1 MMIKT
6 IAATSIALIICASAV
21 WYFAPKFLE
30 QPAYSVL
37 KKEGSIEVRAY
48 EQMLLQSVAV
58 SGDQYDAL
66 RNGFRPL
73 VRYIGAKERDGEK
86 ISMTAPV
93 MQILDDT
100 KQEWIVSFSMPSKYN
115 EDSLPN
121 SNNNMVFIEVVPPTV
136 TAVIRFSGRANADL
150 LGRKTAELM
159 NWIDKQGYVAKE
171 KPRYMFY
178 NDPST
183 PPFLRRNEVMI
194 AVQ

>member
-1 MMIKT
+1 MIKT
-6 IAATSIALIICASAV
+6 IAAILIVLIICASLA
-21 WYFAPKFLE
+21 WYFVPKFLE

-48 EQMLLQSVAV
+48 QKMLLQSVAV

-100 KQEWIVSFSMPSKYN
+100 KQEWIVSFSMPSKYK

-121 SNNNMVFIEVVPPTV
+121 PNNDMVFTEVVPPTV
-136 TAVIRFSGRANADL
+136 AAVVRFRGRANTDL

-159 NWIDKQGYVAKE
+159 NWINEAGYVARE

-183 PPFLRRNEVMI
+183 PPFLRRNEVLI

>member
-1 MMIKT
+1 MIKT
-6 IAATSIALIICASAV
+6 IAAILIVLIICASLA
-21 WYFAPKFLE
+21 WYFVPKFLE
-30 QPAYSVL
+30 QPAYSIL

-48 EQMLLQSVAV
+48 KQMLLQSVAV

-100 KQEWIVSFSMPSKYN
+100 KQEWIVSFSMPSKYK

-121 SNNNMVFIEVVPPTV
+121 PNNDMVFTEVVPPTV
-136 TAVIRFSGRANADL
+136 AAVVRFRGRANTDL

-159 NWIDKQGYVAKE
+159 NWINEAGYVARE

-183 PPFLRRNEVMI
+183 PPFLRRNEVLI

>member
-6 IAATSIALIICASAV
+6 IAAISIVLIICASAA
-21 WYFAPKFLE
+21 WYFVPKFLE

-48 EQMLLQSVAV
+48 EQILLQSVAV

-73 VRYIGAKERDGEK
+73 VRYIGAKERDGDK
-86 ISMTAPV
+86 IAMTAPV
-93 MQILDDT
+93 MQIIDDT

-115 EDSLPN
+115 EESLPDP
-121 SNNNMVFIEVVPPTV
+121 NNNMVFTEVVPPTIA
-136 TAVIRFSGRANADL
+136 AVIRFSGRANTDL
-150 LGRKTAELM
+150 LGRKTAQLMKRINEL
-159 NWIDKQGYVAKE
+159 GYVAKE

>member
-1 MMIKT
+1 MIKT
-6 IAATSIALIICASAV
+6 IAAILIVLIICASLA
-21 WYFAPKFLE
+21 WYFVPKFLE

-48 EQMLLQSVAV
+48 QQMLLQSVAV

-100 KQEWIVSFSMPSKYN
+100 KQEWIISFSMPSKYK

-121 SNNNMVFIEVVPPTV
+121 PNNDMVFTEVVPPTV
-136 TAVIRFSGRANADL
+136 AAVVRFRGRANTEL

-159 NWIDKQGYVAKE
+159 NWINEAGYVARE

-183 PPFLRRNEVMI
+183 PPFLRRNEVLI

>member
-1 MMIKT
+1 
-6 IAATSIALIICASAV
+6 
-21 WYFAPKFLE
+21 
-30 QPAYSVL
+30 
-37 KKEGSIEVRAY
+37 
-48 EQMLLQSVAV
+48 MLLQSVAV

-66 RNGFRPL
+66 RNCFRPL

-100 KQEWIVSFSMPSKYN
+100 KQEWIVSFSMPSKYK

-121 SNNNMVFIEVVPPTV
+121 PNNDMVFTEVVPPTV
-136 TAVIRFSGRANADL
+136 AAVVRFRGRANTDL

-159 NWIDKQGYVAKE
+159 NWINEAGYVARE

-183 PPFLRRNEVMI
+183 PPFLRRNEVLI

>member
-1 MMIKT
+1 MIKT
-6 IAATSIALIICASAV
+6 LAAILIVLIICASVA
-21 WYFAPKFLE
+21 WYFVPKFLE

-48 EQMLLQSVAV
+48 QQMLLQSVAV
-58 SGDQYDAL
+58 SGNQYDAL

-93 MQILDDT
+93 MQILDDI
-100 KQEWIVSFSMPSKYN
+100 KQEWIVSFSMPSKYKA
-115 EDSLPN
+115 DSLPN
-121 SNNNMVFIEVVPPTV
+121 PNNDMVFTEVVPPTV
-136 TAVIRFSGRANADL
+136 AAVVRFRGRANTDL

-159 NWIDKQGYVAKE
+159 NWINEAGYVARE

>member
-1 MMIKT
+1 MIKT
-6 IAATSIALIICASAV
+6 IAAILIVLIICASLA
-21 WYFAPKFLE
+21 WYFVPKFLE

-48 EQMLLQSVAV
+48 QQMLLQSVAV

-100 KQEWIVSFSMPSKYN
+100 KQEWIVSFSMPSKYK

-121 SNNNMVFIEVVPPTV
+121 PNNDMVFTEVVPPTV
-136 TAVIRFSGRANADL
+136 AAVVRFRGRANTEL

-159 NWIDKQGYVAKE
+159 NWINEAGYVARE

-183 PPFLRRNEVMI
+183 PPFLRRNEVLI

>member
-1 MMIKT
+1 MIKT
-6 IAATSIALIICASAV
+6 LAAILIVLIICASVA
-21 WYFAPKFLE
+21 WYFVPKFLE

-48 EQMLLQSVAV
+48 QQMLLQSVAV
-58 SGDQYDAL
+58 SGNQYDAL

-73 VRYIGAKERDGEK
+73 VRYIGAKQRDGEK

-100 KQEWIVSFSMPSKYN
+100 KQEWIVSFSMPSKYKA
-115 EDSLPN
+115 DSLPN
-121 SNNNMVFIEVVPPTV
+121 PNNDMVFTEVVPPTV
-136 TAVIRFSGRANADL
+136 AAVVRFRGRANTDL

-159 NWIDKQGYVAKE
+159 NWINEAGYVARE

>member
-1 MMIKT
+1 MIKT
-6 IAATSIALIICASAV
+6 IAAILIVLIICASVA
-21 WYFAPKFLE
+21 WYFVPKFLE

-48 EQMLLQSVAV
+48 QQMLLQSVAV
-58 SGDQYDAL
+58 SGDQYAAL

-100 KQEWIVSFSMPSKYN
+100 KQEWIVSFSMPSKYK

-121 SNNNMVFIEVVPPTV
+121 PNNDMVFTEVVPPTV
-136 TAVIRFSGRANADL
+136 AAVVRFRGRANTDL
-150 LGRKTAELM
+150 LGRKTAELI
-159 NWIDKQGYVAKE
+159 NWITEAGYVARE

>member
-1 MMIKT
+1 MIKT
-6 IAATSIALIICASAV
+6 LAAILIVLIICASVA
-21 WYFAPKFLE
+21 WYFVPKFLE

-73 VRYIGAKERDGEK
+73 VRYIGAKDRDGEK

-100 KQEWIVSFSMPSKYN
+100 KQEWIVSFSMPSKYKA
-115 EDSLPN
+115 DSLPN
-121 SNNNMVFIEVVPPTV
+121 PNNDMVFTEVVPPTV
-136 TAVIRFSGRANADL
+136 AAVVRFRGRANTDL

-159 NWIDKQGYVAKE
+159 NWINEAGYVARE

>member
-6 IAATSIALIICASAV
+6 IASISIVLLICASAA
-21 WYFAPKFLE
+21 WYSVPKFLE

-37 KKEGSIEVRAY
+37 KKKGKIEVRAY
-48 EQMLLQSVAV
+48 EQMLLQSVVV

-93 MQILDDT
+93 MQILGDT
-100 KQEWIVSFSMPSKYN
+100 KQEWIVSFSMPSKYR
-115 EDSLPN
+115 EASLPN
-121 SNNNMVFIEVVPPTV
+121 PKNNEVFAEVIPPTV
-136 TAVIRFSGRANADL
+136 AAVLRFSGRANIDL
-150 LGRKTAELM
+150 LERKTAELM
-159 NWIDKQGYVAKE
+159 NWINEVGYQAEE

-194 AVQ
+194 VVQ

>member
-1 MMIKT
+1 MIKT
-6 IAATSIALIICASAV
+6 LAAILIVLIICASVA
-21 WYFAPKFLE
+21 WYFVPKFLE

-48 EQMLLQSVAV
+48 QQMLLQSVAV
-58 SGDQYDAL
+58 SGNQYDAL

-100 KQEWIVSFSMPSKYN
+100 KQEWIVSFSMPSKYKA
-115 EDSLPN
+115 DSLPN
-121 SNNNMVFIEVVPPTV
+121 PNNDMVFTEVVPPTV
-136 TAVIRFSGRANADL
+136 AAVVRFRGRANTDL

-159 NWIDKQGYVAKE
+159 NWINEAGYVARE

-183 PPFLRRNEVMI
+183 PPFLRRNELMI

>member
-1 MMIKT
+1 MIKT
-6 IAATSIALIICASAV
+6 IAAILIVLIICASLA
-21 WYFAPKFLE
+21 WYFVPKFLE

-48 EQMLLQSVAV
+48 QQMLLQSVAV

-93 MQILDDT
+93 MQILDDS
-100 KQEWIVSFSMPSKYN
+100 KQEWIVSFSMPSKYK

-121 SNNNMVFIEVVPPTV
+121 PNNNMVFTEVVPPTIA
-136 TAVIRFSGRANADL
+136 AVVRFRGRANTEL

-159 NWIDKQGYVAKE
+159 NWINEAGYVARE

-183 PPFLRRNEVMI
+183 PPFLRRNEVLI

>member
-1 MMIKT
+1 MIKT
-6 IAATSIALIICASAV
+6 LAAILIVLIICASVA
-21 WYFAPKFLE
+21 WYFVPKFLE

-48 EQMLLQSVAV
+48 QQMLLQSVAV
-58 SGDQYDAL
+58 SGNQYDAL

-93 MQILDDT
+93 MQIFDDT
-100 KQEWIVSFSMPSKYN
+100 KQEWIVSFSMPSKYKA
-115 EDSLPN
+115 DSLPN
-121 SNNNMVFIEVVPPTV
+121 PNNDMVFTEVVPPTV
-136 TAVIRFSGRANADL
+136 AAVVRFRGRANTDL

-159 NWIDKQGYVAKE
+159 NWINEAGYVARE

>member
-1 MMIKT
+1 MIKT
-6 IAATSIALIICASAV
+6 LAAILIVLIICASVA
-21 WYFAPKFLE
+21 WYFVPKFLE

-48 EQMLLQSVAV
+48 QQMLLQSVAV
-58 SGDQYDAL
+58 SGNQYDAL

-93 MQILDDT
+93 MQSLGDT
-100 KQEWIVSFSMPSKYN
+100 KQEWIVSFSMPSKYKA
-115 EDSLPN
+115 DSLPN
-121 SNNNMVFIEVVPPTV
+121 PNNDMVFTEVVPPTV
-136 TAVIRFSGRANADL
+136 AAVVRFRGRANTDL

-159 NWIDKQGYVAKE
+159 NWINEAGYVARE

>member
-1 MMIKT
+1 MIKT
-6 IAATSIALIICASAV
+6 LAAILIVLIICASVA
-21 WYFAPKFLE
+21 WYFVPKFLE

-100 KQEWIVSFSMPSKYN
+100 KQEWIVSFSMPSKYKA
-115 EDSLPN
+115 DSLPN
-121 SNNNMVFIEVVPPTV
+121 PNNDMGFTEVVPPTV
-136 TAVIRFSGRANADL
+136 AAVVRFRGRANTDL

-159 NWIDKQGYVAKE
+159 NWINEAGYVARE

>member
-1 MMIKT
+1 MIKT
-6 IAATSIALIICASAV
+6 IAAILIVLIICASVA
-21 WYFAPKFLE
+21 WYFVPKFLE

-48 EQMLLQSVAV
+48 QQMLLQSVAV

-100 KQEWIVSFSMPSKYN
+100 EQEWIVSFSMPSKYK

-121 SNNNMVFIEVVPPTV
+121 PNNDMVFTEVVPPTV
-136 TAVIRFSGRANADL
+136 AAVVRFRGRANTDL

-159 NWIDKQGYVAKE
+159 NWINEAGYVARE

-183 PPFLRRNEVMI
+183 PPFLRRNEVLI

>member
-1 MMIKT
+1 MIKT
-6 IAATSIALIICASAV
+6 IAAILIVLIICASVA
-21 WYFAPKFLE
+21 WYFVPKFLE

-48 EQMLLQSVAV
+48 QQMLLQSVAV
-58 SGDQYDAL
+58 SGNQYDAL

-93 MQILDDT
+93 MQIFDDT
-100 KQEWIVSFSMPSKYN
+100 KQEWIVSFSMPSKYKA
-115 EDSLPN
+115 DSLPN
-121 SNNNMVFIEVVPPTV
+121 PNNDMVFTEVVPPTV
-136 TAVIRFSGRANADL
+136 AAVVRFRGRANTDL

-159 NWIDKQGYVAKE
+159 NWINEAGYVARE

>member
-1 MMIKT
+1 MIKT
-6 IAATSIALIICASAV
+6 LAAILIVLIICASVA
-21 WYFAPKFLE
+21 WYFVPKFLE

-48 EQMLLQSVAV
+48 QQMLLQSVAV
-58 SGDQYDAL
+58 SGNQYDAL

-93 MQILDDT
+93 MQILGDT
-100 KQEWIVSFSMPSKYN
+100 KQEWIVSFSMPSKYKA
-115 EDSLPN
+115 DSLPN
-121 SNNNMVFIEVVPPTV
+121 PNNDMVFTEVVPPTV
-136 TAVIRFSGRANADL
+136 AAVVRFRGQANTDL

-159 NWIDKQGYVAKE
+159 NWIDEQGYVAKE
-171 KPRYMFY
+171 KARYMFY

>member
-1 MMIKT
+1 MIKT
-6 IAATSIALIICASAV
+6 IAAILIVLIICASVA
-21 WYFAPKFLE
+21 WYFVPKFLE
-30 QPAYSVL
+30 QPAYSIL

-48 EQMLLQSVAV
+48 KQMLLQSVAV

-100 KQEWIVSFSMPSKYN
+100 KQEWIVSFSMPSKYK

-121 SNNNMVFIEVVPPTV
+121 PNNDMVFTEVVPPTV
-136 TAVIRFSGRANADL
+136 AAVVRFRGRANTDL

-159 NWIDKQGYVAKE
+159 NWINEAGYVARE

-183 PPFLRRNEVMI
+183 PPFLRRNEVLI

>member
-1 MMIKT
+1 MIKT
-6 IAATSIALIICASAV
+6 IAAILIVLIICASLA
-21 WYFAPKFLE
+21 WYFVPKFLE

-48 EQMLLQSVAV
+48 QQMLLQSVAV

-100 KQEWIVSFSMPSKYN
+100 KQEWIVSFSMPSKYK

-121 SNNNMVFIEVVPPTV
+121 PNNDMVFTEVVPPTV
-136 TAVIRFSGRANADL
+136 AAVVRFRGRANTDL

-159 NWIDKQGYVAKE
+159 YWINEAGYVARE

-183 PPFLRRNEVMI
+183 PPFLRRNEVLL

>member
-1 MMIKT
+1 MIKT
-6 IAATSIALIICASAV
+6 IAAILIVLIICASVA
-21 WYFAPKFLE
+21 WYFVPKFLE

-48 EQMLLQSVAV
+48 QQMLLQSVAV
-58 SGDQYDAL
+58 SGNQYDAL

-93 MQILDDT
+93 MQILGDT
-100 KQEWIVSFSMPSKYN
+100 KQEWIVSFSMPSKYKA
-115 EDSLPN
+115 DSLPN
-121 SNNNMVFIEVVPPTV
+121 PNNDMVFTEVVPPTV
-136 TAVIRFSGRANADL
+136 AAVVRFRGRANTDL

-159 NWIDKQGYVAKE
+159 NWINEAGYVARE

>member
-1 MMIKT
+1 MIKT
-6 IAATSIALIICASAV
+6 IAAILIVLIICASLA
-21 WYFAPKFLE
+21 WYFVPKFLE

-48 EQMLLQSVAV
+48 QQMLLQSVAV

-93 MQILDDT
+93 MQILDDS
-100 KQEWIVSFSMPSKYN
+100 KQEWIVSFSMPSKYK

-121 SNNNMVFIEVVPPTV
+121 PNNDMVFTEVVPPTV
-136 TAVIRFSGRANADL
+136 AAVVRFRGRANTDL

-159 NWIDKQGYVAKE
+159 NWINEAGYVARE

-183 PPFLRRNEVMI
+183 PPFLRRNEVLI

>member
-1 MMIKT
+1 MIKT
-6 IAATSIALIICASAV
+6 LAAILIVLIICASVA
-21 WYFAPKFLE
+21 WYFVPKFLE

-48 EQMLLQSVAV
+48 QQMLLQSVAV
-58 SGDQYDAL
+58 SGNQYDAL

-93 MQILDDT
+93 MQILGDT
-100 KQEWIVSFSMPSKYN
+100 KQEWIVSFSMPSKYKA
-115 EDSLPN
+115 DSLPN
-121 SNNNMVFIEVVPPTV
+121 PNNDMVFTEVVPPTV
-136 TAVIRFSGRANADL
+136 AAVVRFRGRANTDL

-159 NWIDKQGYVAKE
+159 NWINEAGYVARE

-183 PPFLRRNEVMI
+183 PPFLRRNELMI

>member
-1 MMIKT
+1 MIKT
-6 IAATSIALIICASAV
+6 IAAILIVLIICASLA
-21 WYFAPKFLE
+21 WYFVPKFLE

-48 EQMLLQSVAV
+48 QQMLLQSVAV

-100 KQEWIVSFSMPSKYN
+100 KQEWIVSFSMPSKYKA
-115 EDSLPN
+115 DSLPN
-121 SNNNMVFIEVVPPTV
+121 PNNDMVFTEVVPPTV
-136 TAVIRFSGRANADL
+136 AAVVRFRGRANTDL

-159 NWIDKQGYVAKE
+159 NWINEAGYVARE

-183 PPFLRRNEVMI
+183 PPFLRRNEVLI

>member
-73 VRYIGAKERDGEK
+73 VRYIGAKRETERK
-86 ISMTAPV
+86 S
-93 MQILDDT
+93 Q
-100 KQEWIVSFSMPSKYN
+100 
-115 EDSLPN
+115 
-121 SNNNMVFIEVVPPTV
+121 
-136 TAVIRFSGRANADL
+136 
-150 LGRKTAELM
+150 
-159 NWIDKQGYVAKE
+159 
-171 KPRYMFY
+171 
-178 NDPST
+178 
-183 PPFLRRNEVMI
+183 
-194 AVQ
+194 

>member
-1 MMIKT
+1 MIKT
-6 IAATSIALIICASAV
+6 LAAILIVLIICASVA
-21 WYFAPKFLE
+21 WYFVPKFLE

-48 EQMLLQSVAV
+48 QQMLLQSVAV

-93 MQILDDT
+93 MQILGDT
-100 KQEWIVSFSMPSKYN
+100 KQEWIVSFSMPSKYKA
-115 EDSLPN
+115 DSLPN
-121 SNNNMVFIEVVPPTV
+121 PNNDMVFTEVVPPTV
-136 TAVIRFSGRANADL
+136 AAVVRFRGRANTDL

-159 NWIDKQGYVAKE
+159 NWINEAGYVARE

>member
-1 MMIKT
+1 MIKT
-6 IAATSIALIICASAV
+6 IAAILIVLIICASVA
-21 WYFAPKFLE
+21 WYFVPKFLE

-48 EQMLLQSVAV
+48 QQMLLQSVAV
-58 SGDQYDAL
+58 SGNQYDAL

-100 KQEWIVSFSMPSKYN
+100 KQEWIVSFSMPSKYKA
-115 EDSLPN
+115 DSLPN
-121 SNNNMVFIEVVPPTV
+121 PNNDMVFTEVVPPTV
-136 TAVIRFSGRANADL
+136 AAVVRFRGRANTDL

-159 NWIDKQGYVAKE
+159 NWINEAGYVARE

>member
-1 MMIKT
+1 MIKT
-6 IAATSIALIICASAV
+6 LAAILIVLIICASVA
-21 WYFAPKFLE
+21 WYFVPKFLE
-30 QPAYSVL
+30 QPAYSVV

-48 EQMLLQSVAV
+48 QQMLLQSVAV
-58 SGDQYDAL
+58 SGNQYDAL

-93 MQILDDT
+93 MQILGDT
-100 KQEWIVSFSMPSKYN
+100 KQEWIVSFSMPSKYKA
-115 EDSLPN
+115 DSLPN
-121 SNNNMVFIEVVPPTV
+121 PNNDMVFTEVVPPTV
-136 TAVIRFSGRANADL
+136 AAVVRFRGRANTDL

-159 NWIDKQGYVAKE
+159 NWINEAGYVARE

>member
-1 MMIKT
+1 MIKT
-6 IAATSIALIICASAV
+6 LAAILIVLIICASVA
-21 WYFAPKFLE
+21 WYFVPKFLE
-30 QPAYSVL
+30 QPTYSVL

-48 EQMLLQSVAV
+48 QQMLLQSVAV
-58 SGDQYDAL
+58 SGNQYDAL

-93 MQILDDT
+93 MQILGDT
-100 KQEWIVSFSMPSKYN
+100 KQEWIVSFSMPSKYKA
-115 EDSLPN
+115 DSLPN
-121 SNNNMVFIEVVPPTV
+121 PNNDMVFTEVVPPTV
-136 TAVIRFSGRANADL
+136 AAVVRFRGRANTDL

-159 NWIDKQGYVAKE
+159 NWINEAGYVARE

>member
-1 MMIKT
+1 MIKT
-6 IAATSIALIICASAV
+6 LAAILIVLIICASVA
-21 WYFAPKFLE
+21 WYFVPKFLE

-48 EQMLLQSVAV
+48 QQMLLQSVAV
-58 SGDQYDAL
+58 SGNQYDAL

-93 MQILDDT
+93 MQILGDT
-100 KQEWIVSFSMPSKYN
+100 KQEWIVSFSMPSKYKA
-115 EDSLPN
+115 DSLPN
-121 SNNNMVFIEVVPPTV
+121 PNNDMVFTEVVPPTV
-136 TAVIRFSGRANADL
+136 AAVVRFRGRANTDL

-159 NWIDKQGYVAKE
+159 NWINEAGYVARE

>member
-1 MMIKT
+1 MIKT
-6 IAATSIALIICASAV
+6 LAAILIVLIICASVA
-21 WYFAPKFLE
+21 WYFVPKFLE

-48 EQMLLQSVAV
+48 QQMLLQSVAV
-58 SGDQYDAL
+58 SGNQYDAL

-100 KQEWIVSFSMPSKYN
+100 KQEWIVSFSMPSKYKA
-115 EDSLPN
+115 DSLPN
-121 SNNNMVFIEVVPPTV
+121 PNNDMVFTEVVPPTV
-136 TAVIRFSGRANADL
+136 AAVVRFRGRANTDL

-159 NWIDKQGYVAKE
+159 NWINEAGYVARE

>member
-1 MMIKT
+1 MIKT
-6 IAATSIALIICASAV
+6 IAAILIVLIICASLA
-21 WYFAPKFLE
+21 WYFVPKFLE

-48 EQMLLQSVAV
+48 QQMLLQSVAV

-93 MQILDDT
+93 MQILDDS
-100 KQEWIVSFSMPSKYN
+100 KQEWIVSFSMPSKYK

-121 SNNNMVFIEVVPPTV
+121 PNNDMVFTEVVPPTV
-136 TAVIRFSGRANADL
+136 AAVVRFRGRANTEL

-159 NWIDKQGYVAKE
+159 NWINEAGYVARE

-183 PPFLRRNEVMI
+183 PPFLRRNEVLI